1 MVPSMR
7 GGGGD
12 YMQRRT
18 PEAKGKIGKMVRS
31 PLAASFIV
39 SSIFPDS

>member
-18 PEAKGKIGKMVRS
+18 PEAKGKIENGAVTSGREFHSKFYFS
-31 PLAASFIV
+31 
-39 SSIFPDS
+39 